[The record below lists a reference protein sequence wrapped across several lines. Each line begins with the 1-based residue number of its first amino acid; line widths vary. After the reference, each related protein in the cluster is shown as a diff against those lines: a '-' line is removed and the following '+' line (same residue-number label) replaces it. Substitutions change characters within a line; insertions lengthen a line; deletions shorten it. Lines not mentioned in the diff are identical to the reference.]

1 MSAAAR
7 AMPHH
12 QLVVVLRSADLAQA
26 EDACERLGAIA
37 LSLADAGDEPLLEPQ
52 PGETPVWRAVR
63 LRALFSVS
71 IDPKKAAGTLA
82 AALDISPAAIG
93 IEYVGDRAWERE
105 WLKDFRPM
113 RFGRRLW
120 VCPAGQRPESRAD
133 VVLELDPGLAFGTG
147 THVTTALCLE
157 WLDGAIAGGER
168 VLDFGCGSGIL
179 ALAALA
185 LGADSATAFDIDPQ
199 ALLATRENA
208 AKNGLSS
215 RVAVPRLAGDIAGSF
230 DVVLANILSEP
241 LIGLAP
247 GLAPKVRAGGAL
259 VLAGMLARQADEVAR
274 AYRPWF
280 DIGSAAERE
289 GWTLLAGRRRAE

>member
-1 MSAAAR
+1 
-7 AMPHH
+7 MPHH
-12 QLVVVLRSADLAQA
+12 QLVIELRGADLAQA
-26 EDACERLGAIA
+26 EDACGRLGAIA
-37 LSLADAGDEPLLEPQ
+37 LSLADAGDEPLLEPR
-52 PGETPVWRAVR
+52 PGETPVWQAVR
-63 LRALFSVS
+63 LRALFDAAA
-71 IDPKKAAGTLA
+71 DPRLIAATLA
-82 AALDISPAAIG
+82 AVLQIAPAAVR
-93 IEYVGDRAWERE
+93 IEHVEDRAWERE

-120 VCPAGQRPESRAD
+120 VCPDGQRPESRAE

-199 ALLATRENA
+199 ARHATCENA
-208 AKNGLSS
+208 AKNGLSARIS
-215 RVAVPRLAGDIAGSF
+215 IPLLAGDIAGRF

-247 GLAPKVRAGGAL
+247 GLAPKARSGGAL

-280 DIGSAAERE
+280 DIGPAAERE
-289 GWTLLAGRRRAE
+289 GWALLAGRRRAE